1 MLGVIDGGEDGGGRE
16 EAAFLALGG
25 LLGEEE
31 DGLVGVPVL
40 VEVAVLLVRGCYSLI
55 VIVLFENRW
64 EEGRKEYL

>member
-1 MLGVIDGGEDGGGRE
+1 MLGVIDGVEDGGGRE

-40 VEVAVLLVRGCYSLI
+40 VEVAVLF
-55 VIVLFENRW
+55 VLQQ
-64 EEGRKEYL
+64 EEFGFFLH